1 MTSFSGRFPNSSPV
15 DVEIAP
21 APSPSHSLSSKLQGF
36 NMLHVSD
43 ENIGGKDGN
52 HTPALQLELVQTM
65 QGEYKVYGR
74 RWAGLLV
81 LMVMNMVTSWG
92 WLTFA
97 PVSNYSQEYFGLSS
111 VSPINWLSTVVFFAY
126 VLISPLVIHTLNKR
140 GIRVA
145 VWISSLLT
153 LLGFWGRYIG
163 VKVGK
168 DGFGL
173 VMLGQILIGF
183 AQSFVL
189 NVPTYYSDLWFTSN
203 ARVSATA
210 LASLANP
217 FGAAVGQLVNPI
229 LAGKASEIPQMVLI
243 TAIIATVPALLA
255 LLIPAKPPSP
265 PCASSMEKKLPL
277 KEALKVIAKSTNF
290 WLIFLMF
297 AVYLG
302 FFNAYSSLINQIY
315 EPYGYSTDEAGY
327 IGAALII
334 IGLVASAILSPIL
347 DRTHAFLIAIRVQVP
362 LIGLAFVA
370 MIFTPTSPPNLVGP
384 IVVCAILGAASFS
397 LLPISLEYCIEQTH
411 PVSPEVTS
419 TILWMGGQFLG
430 GIFLIA
436 MDAMRDKE
444 PGGSAGRP
452 ERNMWAA
459 LVFEGV
465 VAALVI
471 PAAFFVKK
479 RKVGKGRVEVDQ
491 EATRAAAARR
501 AG

>member
-1 MTSFSGRFPNSSPV
+1 
-15 DVEIAP
+15 
-21 APSPSHSLSSKLQGF
+21 
-36 NMLHVSD
+36 
-43 ENIGGKDGN
+43 
-52 HTPALQLELVQTM
+52 
-65 QGEYKVYGR
+65 EYKVYRR

-97 PVSNYSQEYFGLSS
+97 PVSNYSQEYFRLSS
-111 VSPINWLSTVVFFAY
+111 ATPINWLSTVVFFAY
-126 VLISPLVIHTLNKR
+126 VAISPLVPYILNKR
-140 GIRVA
+140 GIKVA

-153 LLGFWGRYIG
+153 LVGFWVRYIG
-163 VKVGK
+163 AKVGD

-183 AQSFVL
+183 AQPFVL

-217 FGAAVGQLVNPI
+217 FGAAIGQLVNPF
-229 LAGKASEIPQMVLI
+229 LATEASEIPQMVLV
-243 TAIIATVPALLA
+243 TAIIATIPAILA

-265 PCASSMEKKLPL
+265 PCASSVEKKLPL
-277 KEALKVIAKSTNF
+277 KVALMVVARSKNF

-302 FFNAYSSLINQIY
+302 FFNAYSSLINQFY

-327 IGAALII
+327 IGAVLIVV
-334 IGLVASAILSPIL
+334 GLVASAILSPIL
-347 DRTHAFLIAIRVQVP
+347 DRSHAFLTAIRIQVP
-362 LIGLAFVA
+362 LIGLAFIA

-384 IVVCAILGAASFS
+384 MVVCAILGAASFS

-430 GIFLIA
+430 GIFLIS

-444 PGGSAGRP
+444 HGGSASRP

-465 VAALVI
+465 VSALVI

-479 RKVGKGRVEVDQ
+479 RKVGRGRVEVDQ
-491 EATRAAAARR
+491 E
-501 AG
+501 